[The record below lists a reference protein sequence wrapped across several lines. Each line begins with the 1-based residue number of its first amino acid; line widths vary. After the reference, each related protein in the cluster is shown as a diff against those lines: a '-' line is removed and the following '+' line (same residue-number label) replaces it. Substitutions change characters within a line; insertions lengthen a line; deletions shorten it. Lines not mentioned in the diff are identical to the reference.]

1 METPKKTCSKQGGRP
16 KVGIGRIRKYVVS
29 TRLSPERKLRFS
41 ALCREAGQPPAEVL
55 RQLIDRGTVRA
66 RITREQLDFMAQ
78 LKGVARNLNQL
89 TRLAH
94 AKVCRELI
102 EKHGL
107 YLAPGK
113 DDVQRERLR
122 EPDKTRYEIHDAIKS
137 SLPKC
142 KSWNEL
148 EGKLRVIVKTCSD
161 IFYTIGQKKCP
172 MPSAKIRNYSHSHN
186 LMSQ

>member
-1 METPKKTCSKQGGRP
+1 MEAPKKTYGKQGGRP
-16 KVGIGRIRKYVVS
+16 KVGIGRIHKYVVS

-94 AKVCRELI
+94 AKGI
-102 EKHGL
+102 
-107 YLAPGK
+107 
-113 DDVQRERLR
+113 ERLEKQIASVVQEVR
-122 EPDKTRYEIHDAIKS
+122 RLLKY
-137 SLPKC
+137 
-142 KSWNEL
+142 
-148 EGKLRVIVKTCSD
+148 LRD
-161 IFYTIGQKKCP
+161 D
-172 MPSAKIRNYSHSHN
+172 R
-186 LMSQ
+186 

>member
-1 METPKKTCSKQGGRP
+1 METPKKTYSKQGGRP

-94 AKVCRELI
+94 VQGFAAVAVRHATLQAELVRMI
-102 EKHGL
+102 E
-107 YLAPGK
+107 A
-113 DDVQRERLR
+113 LR
-122 EPDKTRYEIHDAIKS
+122 RDR
-137 SLPKC
+137 
-142 KSWNEL
+142 
-148 EGKLRVIVKTCSD
+148 
-161 IFYTIGQKKCP
+161 
-172 MPSAKIRNYSHSHN
+172 
-186 LMSQ
+186 

>member
-1 METPKKTCSKQGGRP
+1 METPKKTYGKQGGRP
-16 KVGIGRIRKYVVS
+16 KVGIGHIRKYVVS

-94 AKVCRELI
+94 ARGI
-102 EKHGL
+102 
-107 YLAPGK
+107 
-113 DDVQRERLR
+113 ERLEKQIAPVLQEVR
-122 EPDKTRYEIHDAIKS
+122 RLLKY
-137 SLPKC
+137 
-142 KSWNEL
+142 
-148 EGKLRVIVKTCSD
+148 LRD
-161 IFYTIGQKKCP
+161 D
-172 MPSAKIRNYSHSHN
+172 R
-186 LMSQ
+186 